1 MDLERINGMVAQR
14 KYPVELRER
23 AVRMVQDLQRA
34 PGGGRGA
41 ISQVARDLGIHKEAL
56 RTWMRLDEQGKR
68 PAGEVGEGTP
78 ADKDA
83 TITQLQ
89 QRVRELERANSILR
103 AASAFFAREMDPPP
117 PKW

>member
-1 MDLERINGMVAQR
+1 MAGQR

-23 AVRMVQDLQRA
+23 AVALVRRLEAEQGV
-34 PGGGRGA
+34 GRGA

-56 RTWMRLDEQGKR
+56 RNWVRQDGQGAR
-68 PAGEVGEGTP
+68 PAGKPVDGSP

-83 TITQLQ
+83 RIWELER
-89 QRVRELERANSILR
+89 RVVELERANSILK
-103 AASAFFAREMDPPP
+103 AASAFFARELDPKP